1 MEQHVGREPCLVWIK
16 HYVINAY
23 ADIDPKKERWRQ
35 IVSISAY
42 TLIIA
47 IHTNEGGLASNS
59 LLEQMRLTVLREVL
73 LQSLAKSEQAE
84 NLLFI
89 YIKNQSYIIVV
100 FGVMV

>member
-1 MEQHVGREPCLVWIK
+1 MEQHVGRKPYLVWIK

-35 IVSISAY
+35 VVSISAY
-42 TLIIA
+42 ALIIA